1 MTEDQLRAIF
11 DAPQPLTIGLE
22 EEVMLVDPA
31 SLDLAPIAR
40 ELLDGD
46 DGLKLELP
54 ASQAEVA
61 TAPAAR
67 VADAIGELAAG
78 RRRLIECAGG
88 RARAIAAGV
97 HPFAA
102 PLGVLNRGE
111 RYDAILADHGDAA
124 RVQLVC
130 ALQVHVAIGDADATL
145 AVYNALRGFLPELAA
160 LAANAPYYAGRDTG
174 FASVRPLIGALLP
187 RQGVPPQI
195 PSWAE
200 YAEMLRWTGDPKS
213 WWFELRPHLSFGTL
227 EIRVCDTQTTVREA
241 AAVAAYAHAL
251 VAWLLERRGE
261 LDSPQSWRIAENRWR
276 AARHGL
282 DAQLIDLVTGAPRPV
297 RAILRER
304 LETLTPVAERIGC
317 AGELASAA
325 ELIERNGAIRQREI
339 GLERATGWLA
349 DRFLS
354 P

>member
-1 MTEDQLRAIF
+1 MTEDELRAIF
-11 DAPQPLTIGLE
+11 DAPRPLTVGIE
-22 EEVMLVDPA
+22 EEVMLVDPV

-46 DGLKLELP
+46 ATLKLELP

-61 TAPAAR
+61 TAPATR
-67 VADAIGELAAG
+67 VADAIAELAAG
-78 RRRLIECAGG
+78 RRRLAERAEG
-88 RARAIAAGV
+88 RARVIAAGV

-102 PLGVLNRGE
+102 PLGELNRGE

-130 ALQVHVAIGDADATL
+130 ALQVHVAIGDADTTL
-145 AVYNALRGFLPELAA
+145 AVYNALRGYLPELAA
-160 LAANAPYYAGRDTG
+160 LTANAPFYAGRDTG
-174 FASVRPLIGALLP
+174 FASVRPLIGTMLP

-227 EIRVCDTQTTVREA
+227 ELRVCDTQTTVGEA
-241 AAVAAYAHAL
+241 AAVAAYVHAL
-251 VAWLLERRGE
+251 VAWLREREDLG
-261 LDSPQSWRIAENRWR
+261 SPQSWRIAENRWR

-282 DAQLIDLVTGAPRPV
+282 DAELADLVTGERRPV
-297 RAILRER
+297 RELLRER
-304 LETLTPVAERIGC
+304 VLALAPVAERLGC
-317 AGELASAA
+317 AA
-325 ELIERNGAIRQREI
+325 ELAAVEPMIERNGAVRQREV
-339 GLERATGWLA
+339 GAAAVTGWLA
-349 DRFLS
+349 DHFLD
-354 P
+354 